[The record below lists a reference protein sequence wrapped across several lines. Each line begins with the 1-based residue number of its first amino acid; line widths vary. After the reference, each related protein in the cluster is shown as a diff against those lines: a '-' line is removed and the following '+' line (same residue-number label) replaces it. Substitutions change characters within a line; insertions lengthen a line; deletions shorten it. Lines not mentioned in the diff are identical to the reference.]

1 MSTERNTSGS
11 LDETQSPRDPLSAN
25 IKALGF
31 ALGRVLTDQSGAAA
45 FVLEER
51 VRLMAKELRAG
62 GNGTITREL
71 QQLIAGLS
79 IGEIFSLT
87 KAFTLYFGLVN
98 LAEAVERLRVLRER
112 DRRSGPRAESV
123 GAAVATLR
131 AHGIPAAE
139 LRAWL
144 EGALIMPVLTAHPTE
159 SRRRTTLIKQR
170 RIFDHLLDLTLGAR
184 QLLPQ
189 EKRELHARLEREIVG
204 LWQSDDVR
212 HSKPS
217 VLDEVENGL
226 FYFQTVLYDLLP
238 SLCRTFE
245 QALADHYP
253 EEQWR
258 LPPLLR
264 FGSWMGGDRDGN
276 PFVTP
281 EVTVATV
288 RLMRASMLRH
298 LIGCM
303 DALFTDLSQSLQQVA
318 VSPPILERIDSYRE
332 RFPDVAAGISHHHAR
347 EPYRQLLVFIRARL
361 ERTLQHTLTHEPVWG
376 VEPRRVVAP
385 EIYLRAEELLAE
397 LRLIHESLTANGGEL
412 VADGLLR
419 DVIAKVTI
427 FHLHTATLDLR
438 QHSSRHLS
446 ALDELFR
453 AAGVSERYAELDE
466 AAKVEL
472 LAKEIAGSRPLATAR
487 LDGYSK
493 ETAETIQT
501 FRVAAALL
509 EQVDAEVIESYIIST
524 TTSVSDI
531 LAVLLLCREA
541 GLYKP
546 GAYSRL
552 NVVPLF
558 ETGDDL
564 TNAPRLMA
572 ELLSLPAY
580 REHLRFRGDV
590 QEVMLGYSDSNKE
603 GGFVAANWALYKAQL
618 ELSALADERGVR
630 LRLFHGRGGAVGR
643 GGGPAGQAI
652 LSQPPGTL
660 RGQIKMTDQG
670 EMISDRYLD
679 PLTAARHLEQVVNAV
694 LRAGFPEVLQ
704 QPRPEWMEAM
714 EQIAAAGR
722 AAYRGLVYERP
733 EFFTYF
739 REATPI
745 AEISRL
751 RIGSRPASRSG
762 SDRIEELRAIPW
774 VFSWMQ
780 SRHTLPGWFGLGSAL
795 EAFVDG
801 ATKGDPDD
809 DGRRSSAPPP
819 PGSAGAERL
828 ALLRQ
833 MYSEWPFFRTL
844 LDNAQLIIAKADMG
858 IARRY
863 AELVADQALAER
875 VFGTIRE
882 EYERTRRL
890 ICLVAEVDDVLDAQP
905 VLQRAIR
912 QRNPYVDPLSYIQIE
927 LLRRLRAGPP
937 EAEQEAL
944 ETAVLMSINGI
955 AAGLKNTG

>member
-1 MSTERNTSGS
+1 MTTERNDAGS
-11 LDETQSPRDPLSAN
+11 PDEAQPLRDPLSAN
-25 IKALGF
+25 IRALGY

-45 FVLEER
+45 FALEER

-62 GNGTITREL
+62 GDEAITREL
-71 QQLIAGLS
+71 QRLIAGLS
-79 IGEIFSLT
+79 IGEMLSLT

-98 LAEAVERLRVLRER
+98 LAEAVERLRVLRAR
-112 DRRSGPRAESV
+112 DQRSPLTPRAESI

-170 RIFDHLLDLTLGAR
+170 RIFDGLLDLSLGAR
-184 QLLPQ
+184 LLLPQ
-189 EKRELHARLEREIVG
+189 EKSAAFTRLEREIVG

-238 SLCRTFE
+238 QICRDFE
-245 QALADHYP
+245 QALCDHYP
-253 EEQWR
+253 DERWD

-288 RLMRASMLRH
+288 RQMRASMLRH
-298 LIGCM
+298 LIACA
-303 DALFTDLSQSLQQVA
+303 DALFTDLSQSLQQAA
-318 VSPPILERIDSYRE
+318 VSRAILERIESYATL
-332 RFPDVAAGISHHHAR
+332 FPAIAAGISRHHAR

-361 ERTLQHTLTHEPVWG
+361 ERTLEHTERHEPVWG
-376 VEPRRVVAP
+376 VEPRHAAAP
-385 EIYLRAEELLAE
+385 EVYMRGEELLEE
-397 LRLIHESLTANGGEL
+397 LRLIRDSLAANGGEL

-419 DVIAKVTI
+419 DVIAKVAI
-427 FHLHTATLDLR
+427 FRLHTATLDLR

-453 AAGVSERYAELDE
+453 AAGVCDSYAELDE
-466 AAKVEL
+466 PAKIAL
-472 LAKEIAGSRPLATAR
+472 LAQEIAGARPLATAR
-487 LDGYSK
+487 LGGYGE

-501 FRVAAALL
+501 FRTAAALL
-509 EQVDAEVIESYIIST
+509 EQVDAEVIETYIIST
-524 TTSVSDI
+524 TASASDI

-541 GLYKP
+541 GLYRP

-564 TNAPRLMA
+564 TNAPGLMA
-572 ELLSLPAY
+572 GLLALPAY
-580 REHLRFRGDV
+580 REHLRLRGDV

-603 GGFVAANWALYKAQL
+603 GGFVAANWALYKAQM
-618 ELSALADERGVR
+618 ELSALADEHGVR

-679 PLTAARHLEQVVNAV
+679 PLTASRHLEQVVNAV
-694 LRAGFPEVLQ
+694 LRAGFPDLLR
-704 QPRPEWMEAM
+704 QPRPEWLAAM
-714 EQIAAAGR
+714 ERIAAAGR
-722 AAYRGLVYERP
+722 ASYRGLIYERP
-733 EFFTYF
+733 EFLAYF

-751 RIGSRPASRSG
+751 RIGSRPASRRG
-762 SDRIEELRAIPW
+762 SDRIEDLRAIPW

-780 SRHTLPGWFGLGSAL
+780 SRHTLPGWFGLGSGLA
-795 EAFVDG
+795 AFVG
-801 ATKGDPDD
+801 EGEQ
-809 DGRRSSAPPP
+809 
-819 PGSAGAERL
+819 AGGRL

-833 MYSEWPFFRTL
+833 MYKEWPFFSTL
-844 LDNAQLIIAKADMG
+844 LGNAQLIIAKADMG

-863 AELVADQALAER
+863 AELVDDQGLAER
-875 VFGTIRE
+875 VFGALCD
-882 EYERTRRL
+882 EYERTRDM
-890 ICLVAEVDDVLDAQP
+890 ICRVAQVAEVLDEQP

-927 LLRRLRAGPP
+927 LLRRLRADPA

-944 ETAVLMSINGI
+944 ETAVLMAINGI

>member
-1 MSTERNTSGS
+1 MSAERHDN
-11 LDETQSPRDPLSAN
+11 ERDPLSAN
-25 IKALGF
+25 IRALGY

-45 FVLEER
+45 FALEER

-62 GNGTITREL
+62 GDEAITREL

-79 IGEIFSLT
+79 IGEMLSLT

-112 DRRSGPRAESV
+112 DQRGALTPRAESI

-144 EGALIMPVLTAHPTE
+144 AGALIMPVLTAHPTE

-170 RIFDHLLDLTLGAR
+170 RIFDGLLDLSLGAR
-184 QLLPQ
+184 LLLPQ
-189 EKRELHARLEREIVG
+189 ERSAAFARLEREIVG

-212 HSKPS
+212 LSKPS

-226 FYFQTVLYDLLP
+226 FYFQMVLYDLLP
-238 SLCRTFE
+238 EICRAFE
-245 QALADHYP
+245 QALSDHYP
-253 EEQWR
+253 EEAWS

-288 RLMRASMLRH
+288 RQMRASMLQH
-298 LIGCM
+298 LIACA
-303 DALFTDLSQSLQQVA
+303 DALFTDLSQSLQQVT
-318 VSPPILERIDSYRE
+318 VSPAILERIESYATL
-332 RFPDVAAGISHHHAR
+332 FPTVAAGISRHHAR
-347 EPYRQLLVFIRARL
+347 EPYRQLLIFIRARL
-361 ERTLQHTLTHEPVWG
+361 ERTLRHTLEHEPVWG
-376 VEPRRVVAP
+376 VEPRPAAAP
-385 EIYLRAEELLAE
+385 EIYMRGEELLAE
-397 LRLIHESLTANGGEL
+397 LRLIHDSLMANGGEL

-419 DVIAKVTI
+419 DVIAKVAI
-427 FHLHTATLDLR
+427 FRLHTATLDLR
-438 QHSSRHLS
+438 QHSSRHRE
-446 ALDELFR
+446 ALDELLR
-453 AAGVSERYAELDE
+453 AAGVCEGYADLDE
-466 AAKVEL
+466 AAKVAL

-487 LDGYSK
+487 LGGYGE
-493 ETAETIQT
+493 ETAETIRT
-501 FRVAAALL
+501 FRTAAALL
-509 EQVDAEVIESYIIST
+509 EQLDAEVIETYVIST

-546 GAYSRL
+546 GAWSRL

-564 TNAPRLMA
+564 TNAPGLMA
-572 ELLSLPAY
+572 ELLGLPAY
-580 REHLRFRGDV
+580 REHLRLRGDV

-603 GGFVAANWALYKAQL
+603 GGFVAANWALYKAQM
-618 ELSALADERGVR
+618 ELSALADEHGLR

-679 PLTAARHLEQVVNAV
+679 PLTASRHLEQVVNAV
-694 LRAGFPEVLQ
+694 LRAGFPEVLR
-704 QPRPEWMEAM
+704 QPRPEWLAAM

-722 AAYRGLVYERP
+722 AAYRGVIYERP
-733 EFFTYF
+733 EFLAYF

-751 RIGSRPASRSG
+751 RIGSRPASRRG
-762 SDRIEELRAIPW
+762 SDRIEDLRAIPW

-795 EAFVDG
+795 AAFVE
-801 ATKGDPDD
+801 P
-809 DGRRSSAPPP
+809 
-819 PGSAGAERL
+819 GAERL

-833 MYSEWPFFRTL
+833 MHGEWPFFSTML
-844 LDNAQLIIAKADMG
+844 GNAQLIIAKADLG

-863 AELVADQALAER
+863 AELVEDQALAEA
-875 VFGTIRE
+875 VFGAISE
-882 EYERTRRL
+882 EYERTREMIRR
-890 ICLVAEVDDVLDAQP
+890 VAEVDEVLDAQP

-927 LLRRLRAGPP
+927 LLRRLRAGPGQ
-937 EAEQEAL
+937 EEQEAL
-944 ETAVLMSINGI
+944 ETAVLMAINGI